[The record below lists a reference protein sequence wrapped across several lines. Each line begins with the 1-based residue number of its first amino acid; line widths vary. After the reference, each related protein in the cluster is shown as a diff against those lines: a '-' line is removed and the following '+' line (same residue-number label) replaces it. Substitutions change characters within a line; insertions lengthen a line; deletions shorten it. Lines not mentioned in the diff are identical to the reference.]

1 MASTATTTALITL
14 HITYTCT
21 THTLHHTTCTL
32 LLIHLLLV
40 CTIAEKLYYVDPQSI
55 GTNVT
60 DGMLVRCELDG
71 TACSALIN
79 GTAAVYVNDTRV
91 IVNAI
96 EIDGVLPRKQI
107 LVNDVLVD
115 GPDPRI
121 DPFLFDP
128 QGIALNLVT
137 GRAYISDTGAPHP
150 ETGALQ
156 GAIVHA
162 DMYDYRCVTLLSQL
176 LSLL

>member
-1 MASTATTTALITL
+1 MRHCAACVLLYTYTAATT
-14 HITYTCT
+14 
-21 THTLHHTTCTL
+21 
-32 LLIHLLLV
+32 
-40 CTIAEKLYYVDPQSI
+40 AEKLYYVDPQEL
-55 GTNVT
+55 GMNKT

-71 TACSALIN
+71 TACTALIN
-79 GTAAVYVNDTRV
+79 GTAAVYVNETRV
-91 IVNAI
+91 IINNVEVN
-96 EIDGVLPRKQI
+96 DVLPRKKV

-128 QGIALNLVT
+128 QGIGLNLVT
-137 GRAYISDTGAPHP
+137 GRAYISDIGAPHP

-162 DMYDYRCVTLLSQL
+162 DMYDYRCVSHLNHDYFHTATAAATLLL
-176 LSLL
+176 FV